1 MLCTRDMSF
10 YFQVC
15 SSSECCHVN
24 VKQFMEVPRM
34 HVLKQEGPFPATA
47 VIGWPVGFTI
57 MLWVWTCAEGFMDF
71 A

>member
-1 MLCTRDMSF
+1 
-10 YFQVC
+10 
-15 SSSECCHVN
+15 
-24 VKQFMEVPRM
+24 MEVPRM